1 MVRLLALSFLAAL
14 TASGA
19 VVYSNTSTALG
30 LEDVFA
36 DQNATEIGDQITLA
50 PGGPRQ
56 LQSVLASLVSYDD
69 PVTAAPILRIYSVAS
84 GGGVDT
90 LLGSAS
96 LPSQTFAANTRT
108 LLTFTGWNLTLPE
121 ELIWTLG
128 FAGDA
133 TPVLGVEAYSPPGT
147 GTGTGAFVWW
157 RTGGS
162 FVQQSFTGT
171 DDDYFLEIEAV
182 DASAAIPEPGTWA
195 LTLCGAALLL
205 AARRR

>member
-1 MVRLLALSFLAAL
+1 MFRLFALSLLAAL

-19 VVYSNTSTALG
+19 VVYSNTSAPLG

-36 DQNATEIGDQITLA
+36 DQNATEIGDQIVLE

-56 LQSVLASLVSYDD
+56 LQSVLASLVTYDD
-69 PVTAAPILRIYSVAS
+69 PVMAAPILRIYAVAS
-84 GGGVDT
+84 GGGVGT
-90 LLGSAS
+90 LLGSSA
-96 LPSQTFAANTRT
+96 LASQTFAANSRT
-108 LLTFTGWNLTLPE
+108 LLTFTGWSLTLPE

-128 FAGDA
+128 FVGDEM
-133 TPVLGVEAYSPPGT
+133 PVLGVEAYSPPGT
-147 GTGTGAFVWW
+147 GTGTGDILWW
-157 RTGGS
+157 RTGGT

-171 DDDYFLEIEAV
+171 EDDYFLQIEAV
-182 DASAAIPEPGTWA
+182 DAAAAVPEPGTWA